1 MVLTSIVRRSTWGS
15 LSEKGVVELGHKLS
29 IGCEMD
35 IGWYR
40 YVSKFGITPIYS
52 TVVTNKSGKY
62 SDFWWSIRFFW
73 DYMRPGIIEV
83 FQVSYRIIQVSMGHK
98 RGSAA
103 FRKWLPN
110 SVVRPLTIFAT
121 ATARVWLSI
130 GERTELGMLS
140 PCFSVHQ
147 TVTRRFWGY
156 EVTKTNSLLVHE
168 VNSNGFQ
175 VTP

>member
-1 MVLTSIVRRSTWGS
+1 MVISDGVPGFLQDHTGIYGS
-15 LSEKGVVELGHKLS
+15 RL
-29 IGCEMD
+29 
-35 IGWYR
+35 
-40 YVSKFGITPIYS
+40 
-52 TVVTNKSGKY
+52 
-62 SDFWWSIRFFW
+62 
-73 DYMRPGIIEV
+73 
-83 FQVSYRIIQVSMGHK
+83 

-121 ATARVWLSI
+121 VTARVWLSI

-168 VNSNGFQ
+168 VNSDGFR
-175 VTP
+175 VAP